1 MCTVTPCGCSKSSGF
16 LPALAGALLWW
27 LLRRLAALLGLLLAV
42 LIALVVWGSPRIWRL
57 TVRVTRAGY
66 LRWCEWRRPLAVDL
80 GPAPLAITSTP
91 HQDTRWS
98 TLVKESSR

>member
-1 MCTVTPCGCSKSSGF
+1 MCKVTPCGCSNGGF
-16 LPALAGALLWW
+16 WSALAGSLLWW
-27 LLRRLAALLGLLLAV
+27 LLRRLAALVGLLLAGLV
-42 LIALVVWGSPRIWRL
+42 ALIVWASPRIWRL

-80 GPAPLAITSTP
+80 GPAPLAITATP
-91 HQDTRWS
+91 HEDTRWS

>member
-16 LPALAGALLWW
+16 LTALAGALLWW
-27 LLRRLAALLGLLLAV
+27 LLRKVAAALRLLAAG
-42 LIALVVWGSPRIWRL
+42 LIALVVWASPRAWRL

-66 LRWCEWRRPLAVDL
+66 LRWCELRRPLAVDL

-91 HQDTRWS
+91 HEDTRWS
-98 TLVKESSR
+98 TLAKESSR